1 MGYLLAVTAIF
12 FWSFNIIIA
21 SYFATSLQPF
31 EIAFGRWFIAAF
43 ILVPLAW
50 NGLRRNFRLLFENA
64 WLVLALALTGIVWDN
79 TLIYYAGHTASA
91 INMGL
96 LDVTEPIFLVVMSWM
111 FLKTPIE
118 AKQVI
123 GLLIAVAGVLTI
135 ILRGDFT
142 QLADFK
148 FVSGDGLMLINT
160 FCFAVYSLLQ
170 SKRPPQ
176 IDQAT
181 MLAATVIVGLI
192 IIYPFMMTTVGISG
206 LRHLQ
211 KIDFA
216 VFFYL
221 GIFNSVISYLA
232 WNSAL
237 NKIGNIKTG
246 VIYYLLPLFSG
257 IEAYFILHE
266 KIYASQI
273 WGGLLIIFGIAL
285 TSLPKRSNKNPA

>member
-96 LDVTEPIFLVVMSWM
+96 LDVTGPIFLVVMSWM

-142 QLADFK
+142 QLTDFK

-237 NKIGNIKTG
+237 SKIGNVKTG
-246 VIYYLLPLFSG
+246 VIYYLLPIFSG
-257 IEAYFILHE
+257 IEAYFILNE

>member
-1 MGYLLAVTAIF
+1 MGYLLALTAIF

-31 EIAFGRWFIAAF
+31 EIAFGRWFVAAF

-50 NGLRRNFRLLFENA
+50 NGLKRNFRLLFEHA

-91 INMGL
+91 VNMGL
-96 LDVTEPIFLVVMSWM
+96 LDVTGPIFLVVMSWI

-118 AKQVI
+118 TKQVI
-123 GLLIAVAGVLTI
+123 GLLIAIIGVLVI

-142 QLADFK
+142 KLADFT
-148 FVSGDGLMLINT
+148 FVSGDGIMLINT

-170 SKRPPQ
+170 SKRPTQ
-176 IDQAT
+176 IDQPT

-221 GIFNSVISYLA
+221 GIFNSVISYLS

-237 NKIGNIKTG
+237 SKIGNVKTG
-246 VIYYLLPLFSG
+246 VIYYLLPIFSG
-257 IEAYFILHE
+257 LEAYFILHE
-266 KIYASQI
+266 KIYASQV
-273 WGGLLIIFGIAL
+273 WGGLLIILGIAL
-285 TSLPKRSNKNPA
+285 TSLPQRTNKNSA

>member
-1 MGYLLAVTAIF
+1 MGYLLALTAVF

-31 EIAFGRWFIAAF
+31 EIAFGRWFVAAF

-50 NGLRRNFRLLFENA
+50 TGLRRNFRLLFEHA
-64 WLVLALALTGIVWDN
+64 WLILALALTGIVWDN

-91 INMGL
+91 VNMGL
-96 LDVTEPIFLVVMSWM
+96 LDVTGPIFLVVMSWI

-118 AKQVI
+118 AKQII
-123 GLLIAVAGVLTI
+123 GLLIAVIGVLTI

-142 QLADFK
+142 RLADFT
-148 FVSGDGLMLINT
+148 FVSGDGIMLINT

-170 SKRPPQ
+170 SKRPPK
-176 IDQAT
+176 IDQPT

-206 LRHLQ
+206 LRHLR

-221 GIFNSVISYLA
+221 GIFNSVISYLS

-237 NKIGNIKTG
+237 NKIGNVKTG
-246 VIYYLLPLFSG
+246 IIYYLLPIFSG
-257 IEAYFILHE
+257 IEAYYILHE
-266 KIYASQI
+266 KIYSSQI
-273 WGGLLIIFGIAL
+273 WGGLLIILGIAL
-285 TSLPKRSNKNPA
+285 TSLPKRTNRNSA

>member
-96 LDVTEPIFLVVMSWM
+96 LDVTGPIFLVVMSWM